1 MDASIDIKQLFTEDA
16 EEALCG
22 ALFIN
27 PYNVMLL
34 DLKQSEFANEKLG
47 CLYQAIRNL
56 TEKKQD
62 ADSVSVIE
70 ELKRMGKGGMWKW
83 MELYALSNKTP
94 SSMHYESYAKIIR
107 EKAKRRN
114 IYRQAQELQR
124 IAADVS
130 RDTVEPVARVIN
142 NLTENASIE
151 NTAESIQ
158 SIAESFHEDL
168 WDRING
174 KTSSGIMSGFTDFDK
189 VTGGFQPGEMIIMS
203 GVPGVGK
210 SMLAMQIALQV
221 SKNIPTVIYSLEM
234 TKELVYRRMVSGI
247 GKIDALHLKNG
258 NMTSEEIQK
267 YKDAAEEIESRK
279 LYIADGGGWDL
290 LTIKA
295 DIMKHKIRHGV
306 RFAVIDY
313 LYLIGD
319 MANETDE
326 VARTTVL
333 ARGVKRI
340 AMELEIP
347 LLVVHSMNKTG
358 MDNNG
363 VPGLSSLRG
372 SGQVSYDSDMVLML
386 TKYNDSMGNLF
397 LPQSELENIRGL
409 FFVKGRDMP
418 PMSKFVPLVKN
429 PNYPDFRESVK
440 R

>member
-1 MDASIDIKQLFTEDA
+1 
-16 EEALCG
+16 
-22 ALFIN
+22 
-27 PYNVMLL
+27 
-34 DLKQSEFANEKLG
+34 
-47 CLYQAIRNL
+47 
-56 TEKKQD
+56 
-62 ADSVSVIE
+62 
-70 ELKRMGKGGMWKW
+70 
-83 MELYALSNKTP
+83 
-94 SSMHYESYAKIIR
+94 
-107 EKAKRRN
+107 
-114 IYRQAQELQR
+114 
-124 IAADVS
+124 
-130 RDTVEPVARVIN
+130 
-142 NLTENASIE
+142 
-151 NTAESIQ
+151 
-158 SIAESFHEDL
+158 
-168 WDRING
+168 
-174 KTSSGIMSGFTDFDK
+174 MSGFNDLDK
-189 VTGGFQPGEMIIMS
+189 VTGGFQPGEMIVMS

-234 TKELVYRRMVSGI
+234 TKELVYRRMVSGV

-258 NMTSEEIQK
+258 MMSQEEIQK
-267 YKDAAEEIESRK
+267 YKDASAEIGSRA

-295 DIMKHKIRHGV
+295 DIMKHKIRHGIQ
-306 RFAVIDY
+306 FGVIDY

-347 LLVVHSMNKTG
+347 LLVVHSMNKAG
-358 MDNNG
+358 MDNSG

-372 SGQVSYDSDMVLML
+372 SGQGGYDSDMVLML

-418 PMSKFVPLVKN
+418 PMSKFVQLVKN